1 MKRVGYLFLFLLGY
15 IPFLYAQEPADT
27 VRTIHDVEVWGRYL
41 SGLSGGTVR
50 QLRVEDQLSS
60 AFSVVRRKRACGSM
74 AFPTDCWKSI
84 AAMC

>member
-50 QLRVEDQLSS
+50 QVRVEDQLSS
-60 AFSVVRRKRACGSM
+60 ASVSMAEAFRQLPSVV
-74 AFPTDCWKSI
+74 TDI
-84 AAMC
+84 EGGVLFRG